1 MFLNDFFDDKY
12 FNTFISRPN
21 PGQSKLSTHNTGT
34 PCNIY
39 QTDNTYIFD
48 LYLPGFSREDFD
60 IDIVNNVLTVK
71 GKTGGIKRNYI
82 HQEYSASLKFER
94 AFSLPKNINIDN
106 INADYTSGILS
117 IAVPLLEKQK
127 PTAKKITIN

>member
-12 FNTFISRPN
+12 FNTLKPV
-21 PGQSKLSTHNTGT
+21 QSKLSTYNTST

-39 QTDNTYIFD
+39 QYNNSYIFD

-60 IDIVNNVLTVK
+60 IDIENNILTVK
-71 GKTGGIKRNYI
+71 GKSNDNAKRNYI
-82 HQEYSASLKFER
+82 HQEYTSSFKFER
-94 AFSLPKNINIDN
+94 AFSLPKNINIDA
-106 INADYTSGILS
+106 IDADYTSGILS

-127 PTAKKITIN
+127 PTARKITIN

>member
-12 FNTFISRPN
+12 FNTLIRPS
-21 PGQSKLSTHNTGT
+21 QTKLNTHNAST

-39 QTDNTYIFD
+39 QSDNSYIFD

-60 IDIVNNVLTVK
+60 INIDNNILTVK
-71 GKTGGIKRNYI
+71 GKTNDSVKRNYI
-82 HQEYSASLKFER
+82 HQEYSNSIKFER

-106 INADYTSGILS
+106 IDADYTSGILS

-127 PTAKKITIN
+127 PTAKKITVN

>member
-12 FNTFISRPN
+12 FNTLIRPS
-21 PGQSKLSTHNTGT
+21 QAKLNTHNSST

-39 QTDNTYIFD
+39 QTDNSYIFD

-60 IDIVNNVLTVK
+60 INIDNNILTIK
-71 GKTGGIKRNYI
+71 GKSDDSVKRNYI
-82 HQEYSASLKFER
+82 HQEYYSSIKFER

-106 INADYTSGILS
+106 IDADYTSGILS
-117 IAVPLLEKQK
+117 ISVPQLEKQK
-127 PTAKKITIN
+127 PTAKKITVN